1 MSDKRKMKI
10 QILDKAKK
18 KKIIEQIKDIGIT
31 KIPELLIRT
40 GKERIRAYSGNLSR
54 EEIQELWRTFSIEG
68 IGLYVAKE
76 IASKKSG
83 TKETRLS
90 LDGMHLWEKQVKEK
104 IILLN
109 KEQEELWF
117 RGKDIELTKEQQKKY
132 TFEKCFVVVKS
143 HDNKDII
150 GTGKTGDK
158 IEILYNYLPKER
170 RRKEK
175 IN

>member
-1 MSDKRKMKI
+1 MPTKIKMKI

-18 KKIIEQIKDIGIT
+18 KKIIEQINDIGIT

-54 EEIQELWRTFSIEG
+54 EEIHELWRILSIEG

-76 IASKKSG
+76 IASKKTG

-90 LDGMHLWEKQVKEK
+90 LDGIHLWKNQIKEK
-104 IILLN
+104 IIQLD

-117 RGKDIELTKEQQKKY
+117 KGKDIELNKDQRKKY
-132 TFEKCFVVVKS
+132 PYEKCFVVVKS

-158 IEILYNYLPKER
+158 IEVLYNYLPKER

>member
-1 MSDKRKMKI
+1 MKI

-18 KKIIEQIKDIGIT
+18 KKIIEEIKDIGIT

-54 EEIQELWRTFSIEG
+54 EEIYEIWRMLPIEG

-76 IASKKSG
+76 ITSKKSG
-83 TKETRLS
+83 TREIRLS
-90 LDGMHLWEKQVKEK
+90 LDGIHLWEEQAKEK
-104 IILLN
+104 VILLTE
-109 KEQEELWF
+109 EQEELWF
-117 RGKDIELTKEQQKKY
+117 KGKDIELTEDQQKKY
-132 TFEKCFVVVKS
+132 PFEKCFVVVKS

>member
-1 MSDKRKMKI
+1 MKI

-76 IASKKSG
+76 ISSQKTGA
-83 TKETRLS
+83 KEARLS
-90 LDGMHLWEKQVKEK
+90 LDGIHLWENQVKEK

-109 KEQEELWF
+109 KEQEELWL

-132 TFEKCFVVVKS
+132 PFEKCFVVVKS
-143 HDNKDII
+143 HNNNDTI

-170 RRKEK
+170 RRKDK

>member
-1 MSDKRKMKI
+1 MKI

-90 LDGMHLWEKQVKEK
+90 LDGIHLWENQVKEK